1 MKEIF
6 SIVVIVSLIIHI
18 VLIAAALQRVWR
30 GENSLDRII
39 AADAIGTMVLAIFII
54 LGLFQNNGRYID
66 LSLGFAA
73 LSFIAVIALAR
84 YVGNR
89 QIF

>member
-6 SIVVIVSLIIHI
+6 SVVVIISLIIHI
-18 VLIAAALQRVWR
+18 VLIAVALQRVWR
-30 GENSLDRII
+30 GENTLDRVI

-54 LGLFQNNGRYID
+54 LGLSQNNGRYID

-89 QIF
+89 QMS